1 MKRIYKRKA
10 KIIEIWSEGDDDFSK
25 AIYALHIGDM
35 ASVYKAMK
43 DGVEAEPVNL
53 IAQLK
58 EELYQHSR
66 SSS

>member
-1 MKRIYKRKA
+1 GKD
-10 KIIEIWSEGDDDFSK
+10 EFSK
-25 AIYALHIGDM
+25 AVYALHIGDM

-53 IAQLK
+53 IAKLK
-58 EELYQHSR
+58 EELNQHSR